1 MLLRTITVENQAQ
14 DQVNAAVL
22 CSFAIPEID
31 RNILVYSLNEET
43 DQGAAKVYVAS
54 VTPVENG
61 YRLGKLESELE
72 WQYAKRVLRQ
82 ITWGV
87 EP

>member
-1 MLLRTITVENQAQ
+1 MLLRTITVENEAQ

-43 DQGAAKVYVAS
+43 DQGTAKVYVAS
-54 VTPVENG
+54 VTPGENG